1 MNQIM
6 KLKKKSLN
14 MLSPAGLHTFAHLT
28 LILTVITPS
37 LSALRAPPAR

>member
-28 LILTVITPS
+28 GPRTWVITMVITHH
-37 LSALRAPPAR
+37 

>member
-28 LILTVITPS
+28 VTWVITPS

>member
-6 KLKKKSLN
+6 KIEKKKSLN

-28 LILTVITPS
+28 G
-37 LSALRAPPAR
+37 RG

>member
-14 MLSPAGLHTFAHLT
+14 LLSPAGLHTFAHLT
-28 LILTVITPS
+28 G
-37 LSALRAPPAR
+37 RG